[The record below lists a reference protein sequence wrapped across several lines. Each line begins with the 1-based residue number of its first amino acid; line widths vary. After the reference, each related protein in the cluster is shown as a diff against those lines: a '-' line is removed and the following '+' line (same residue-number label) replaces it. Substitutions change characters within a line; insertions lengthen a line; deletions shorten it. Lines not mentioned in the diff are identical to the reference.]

1 MKERGEGATRTIA
14 ILGGGLSGLA
24 AAVAAVERGFR
35 VELFE
40 QAHALGGRAGSLV
53 DSETGER
60 IDYCQHVA
68 MGCCT
73 DFLEFCRRTGI
84 DDCFHR
90 TSELHFIAPN
100 GTRHDFVPSSW
111 LPAPLHLLPGLM
123 RLKYLSLGE
132 RWGIVRALRSL
143 VRSTK
148 PCSHCRTAGK
158 ARPLHFPAGNGNH
171 RCVAPPP

>member
-1 MKERGEGATRTIA
+1 MA
-14 ILGGGLSGLA
+14 IVGGGLAGLA

-40 QAHALGGRAGSLV
+40 QANSLGGRAGSFV
-53 DSETGER
+53 DSETGQR

-73 DFLEFCRRTGI
+73 SFLDFCRRTGI
-84 DDCFHR
+84 DDCFER
-90 TSELHFIAPN
+90 SGTLHFIGPD
-100 GTRHDFVPSSW
+100 GTRHDFAPSRW

-132 RWGIVRALRSL
+132 RWGIVRALRKLARQRIDAQASPRSL
-143 VRSTK
+143 W
-148 PCSHCRTAGK
+148 
-158 ARPLHFPAGNGNH
+158 ARG
-171 RCVAPPP
+171 RR